1 METTM
6 SWWQTPVV
14 IIGALGGFE
23 FIKWVF
29 NRKTDSRLAVAAAQS
44 AEFHTL
50 QETVQFLQSQLQEKE
65 ERFANQTERLRK
77 TQDDL
82 FSERE
87 ARHNAELELAMKR
100 CDDNDCPFRRP
111 PNAQTPPKPG
121 MTRVEYHSQKL
132 LPQ

>member
-14 IIGALGGFE
+14 ILGALGGFE

>member
-1 METTM
+1 M

-14 IIGALGGFE
+14 ILGALGGFE